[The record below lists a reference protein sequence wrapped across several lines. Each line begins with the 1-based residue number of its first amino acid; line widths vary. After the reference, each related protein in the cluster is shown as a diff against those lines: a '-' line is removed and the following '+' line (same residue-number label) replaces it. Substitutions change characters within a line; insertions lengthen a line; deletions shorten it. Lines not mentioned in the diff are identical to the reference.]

1 MCQWSF
7 ALLFYPW
14 KVLYPAYPFLV
25 LSTLGHGWMCR
36 DVACVCAGVCPPQVD
51 PHLQVAHHH
60 PHHGHEV
67 GHQEEHDVVPLD
79 GNFKWILDILIN
91 VK

>member
-1 MCQWSF
+1 MKF
-7 ALLFYPW
+7 FFLFHPW

-25 LSTLGHGWMCR
+25 LSTLGHGWVGS
-36 DVACVCAGVCPPQVD
+36 DVAGVCAGVCSPQVD

-60 PHHGHEV
+60 PQHGHEV
-67 GHQEEHDVVPLD
+67 GHQEEHDVVPFD
-79 GNFKWILDILIN
+79 ENFKWILDFLIN